1 MWPVTTL
8 FVAQMKKN
16 LSKTTTTKL
25 FPAKKWETNIRQQY
39 KKTKHLSDYN
49 YSIATVKWKILCLL
63 KIYKIK

>member
-49 YSIATVKWKILCLL
+49 YSIATVK
-63 KIYKIK
+63 

>member
-39 KKTKHLSDYN
+39 KKTKRLSDYN
-49 YSIATVKWKILCLL
+49 YSIATVK
-63 KIYKIK
+63 